1 LILGNISAIIRSMSA
16 DTHDLPPP
24 VFPDAAKLPRAAVA
38 ALWAGV
44 TIATSITVFTAFILI
59 FGDDQSFP
67 GRRNL
72 VYLLLA
78 NLVILGGLAGLV
90 GFRVSRRFAGRKYG
104 EPAPRLHLRFIAMF
118 SLAAAAPAILMALFL
133 GGVLTRG
140 VEYWFGER
148 VSIVVESAAETA
160 RTIVEQQ
167 ADEALNEIQL
177 MAFDI
182 SQADPIAAFSS
193 DPVTYNSYF
202 RRQAIVRGF
211 RSAYLVDGDGEILS
225 RVEDANAPPYTPP
238 SERLYE
244 LARDGDLGVSDPDQI
259 ADGVP
264 ALRALL
270 LLAAYD
276 DAFLYVTLDVDLS
289 LLQRAQSA
297 LDDYRS
303 ATESEAE
310 TRLVFILVYLET
322 AILILLGA
330 IWLALSA
337 ATRVVRPVSGL
348 VRAAE
353 EVRRGN
359 LDTRVEVK
367 REDDEIATLGRA
379 FNRMTRQLRGQRR
392 ELVMAHTQSER
403 RRAFTEAVLSGV
415 SAGVIGLDDDDTIT
429 LANRPACDL
438 LGRTEAELVG
448 QKLAHVSPELE
459 SIAMQARQRPGEIA
473 ATQIEL
479 SEDEERPISLNVRAG
494 LDADAGLILTFDD
507 VSRLV
512 AAQRSA
518 AWRDVARRIA
528 HEIKN
533 PLTPIQLSA
542 ERLQR
547 RYRKQIAQD
556 DVETFDRCV
565 STIVRQVSDIG
576 RMVDEFSSFARMPQ
590 PKIESV
596 ELKDLI
602 RNVVFAQRVASP
614 AIEIDFDEPDN
625 DLYADC
631 DDRLAAQALTNI
643 VKNASESVA
652 ARMET
657 ETAKNAVGQIRV
669 SLTEADGFAEITITD
684 NGLGWPLANRER
696 LTEPYMT
703 TREKGTGLGLAIVK
717 RVMED
722 HGGRL
727 ELDQPD
733 DGVGAVVRMKFPL
746 SGRNGPNIAKQSKN
760 AQV

>member
-1 LILGNISAIIRSMSA
+1 MSNNSAKLFGMSA
-16 DTHDLPPP
+16 DKSDHSPPD
-24 VFPDAAKLPRAAVA
+24 FPEAVNLPRAIVI
-38 ALWAGV
+38 ALWVGV
-44 TIATSITVFTAFILI
+44 GISTAIIFFAAIILI
-59 FGDDQSFP
+59 FGDDQTFP
-67 GRRNL
+67 GRQ
-72 VYLLLA
+72 
-78 NLVILGGLAGLV
+78 NLVILLFLNLVLLGVLAGLV
-90 GFRVSRRFAGRKYG
+90 GFRVARRFAGRRYG

-148 VSIVVESAAETA
+148 VNTVVESAAETA
-160 RTIVEQQ
+160 AVIVEQQ
-167 ADEALNEIQL
+167 SQQALNEIQL

-182 SQADPIAAFSS
+182 SGAEPVAGFSGDP
-193 DPVTYNSYF
+193 DTYTAYF
-202 RRQAIVRGF
+202 RRQAIVRSF
-211 RSAYLVDGDGEILS
+211 PSAYLVDSDGNILV
-225 RVEDANAPPYTPP
+225 RAEDAGSPDYVRP
-238 SERLYE
+238 SGRLYQ
-244 LARDGDLGVSDPDQI
+244 LARDGDLGVSDPEQ
-259 ADGVP
+259 ATGSEP
-264 ALRALL
+264 ALRGLL
-270 LLAAYD
+270 LLPAYE

-289 LLQRAQSA
+289 LLLRAQAA
-297 LDDYRS
+297 LDDFRS

-322 AILILLGA
+322 AFLILLGA

-337 ATRVVRPVSGL
+337 ATRVVRPVASL

-353 EVRRGN
+353 QVRQGN
-359 LDTRVEVK
+359 LDTRVEVH

-392 ELVMAHTQSER
+392 ELVMAHNQSEN
-403 RRAFTEAVLSGV
+403 RRAFTEAVLSGI
-415 SAGVIGLDDDDTIT
+415 SAGVIRIDDQDRIT

-438 LGRTEAELVG
+438 LGRDEDELVG
-448 QKLAHVSPELE
+448 QELAQVSPELE
-459 SIAMQARQRPGEIA
+459 SVAIQARQRPGDIA
-473 ATQIEL
+473 SSQIEL

-494 LDADAGLILTFDD
+494 LDPDAGLILTFDD

-547 RYRKQIAQD
+547 RYRKQVNED
-556 DVETFDRCV
+556 DVETFDKCV
-565 STIVRQVSDIG
+565 ATIVRQVSDIG

-590 PKIESV
+590 PKIEPVSMT
-596 ELKDLI
+596 DLI

-614 AIEIDFDEPDN
+614 AVSIDFSHPDTDIYAECDE
-625 DLYADC
+625 
-631 DDRLAAQALTNI
+631 RLAAQALTNI
-643 VKNASESVA
+643 VKNAAESVI
-652 ARMET
+652 ARMESIAGT
-657 ETAKNAVGQIRV
+657 KQKGRIH
-669 SLTEADGFAEITITD
+669 LTLSASGGYAEITVRD

-722 HGGRL
+722 HRGRL
-727 ELDQPD
+727 ELDQPEE
-733 DGVGAVVRMKFPL
+733 GHGAIVRMKFPM
-746 SGRNGPNIAKQSKN
+746 SGRNGPDIASVTEN